1 MLEIIGYLF
10 LGLGLI
16 GLAGMLFPFLLRH
29 LMTQRGSLSKE
40 PDHFQVGML
49 VGDQAA
55 RAASDEALAAMLERV
70 VNTDPL
76 TQFAAGYYAA
86 VIAEADRR
94 FAPIV

>member
-1 MLEIIGYLF
+1 MLEIIGYIL

-16 GLAGMLFPFLLRH
+16 GLVFPFLLRRK
-29 LMTQRGSLSKE
+29 MTQRGSLSKE

-55 RAASDEALAAMLERV
+55 RAASDEGLAAMLERV
-70 VNTDPL
+70 VNTEPPS
-76 TQFAAGYYAA
+76 QFAAGYYAA

-94 FAPIV
+94 FSPIV